1 MTDNPYDNP
10 DNPPEDDNPD
20 RVCCMKW
27 SDEVHP
33 ISGNKKYW
41 LRWVFCKE
49 KGKRLKLL
57 QEF

>member
-57 QEF
+57 